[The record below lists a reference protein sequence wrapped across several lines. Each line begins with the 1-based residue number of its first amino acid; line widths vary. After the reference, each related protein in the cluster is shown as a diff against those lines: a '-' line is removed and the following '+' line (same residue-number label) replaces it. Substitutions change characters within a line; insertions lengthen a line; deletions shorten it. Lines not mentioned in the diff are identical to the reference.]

1 QVLAV
6 LEAARA
12 EGLPVTFRAAGTSL
26 SGQAITEGVLCVLG
40 DGFRKISIE
49 DNGQRITLGPAII
62 VANANK
68 ALKPYNKKLGPDPA
82 SQATCK
88 IGGVVN
94 NNSSG
99 MCCGVAYNTYHTLA
113 RLRVML
119 TDGTVLDSG
128 DPESVAA
135 FRRNKASLLAA

>member
-1 QVLAV
+1 N
-6 LEAARA
+6 
-12 EGLPVTFRAAGTSL
+12 
-26 SGQAITEGVLCVLG
+26 G
-40 DGFRKISIE
+40 DRFV
-49 DNGQRITLGPAII
+49 LGPAII
-62 VANANK
+62 VAHANR
-68 ALKPYNKKLGPDPA
+68 ALKKFNRNLGPDPA

-99 MCCGVAYNTYHTLA
+99 MCCGVAYNTYHTLQ

-119 TDGTVLDSG
+119 VDGTVLDSR

-135 FRRNKASLLAA
+135 FRESHAELLEGLHRINHEVTANAE